1 MERDLLE
8 QMMQERDDKIAMLQ
22 SKRRESDDK
31 IAELQGEVETLRLK
45 VIEQD
50 ERHKI
55 DLKILSG
62 KKVAAEELVN
72 IFKQDLKDNEA
83 LLEYVKL
90 IKEAT
95 PDKPDTAY
103 ITKLKA
109 QLTKAIHSIDL
120 MEQQVKT
127 LQDNYQK
134 IINSLKEEISVMIE
148 EKCKVEVDLLNK
160 LAILDHEKREVE
172 KYYKDRLRK
181 NGEEDTEINH
191 KLSNDS
197 NMSQN
202 DEDEGSQS
210 DDDECEE
217 GGEDINAIKSEIEA
231 LIGELESVN
240 IEKKSSEA
248 RLSFIIQK
256 KDDQL
261 ENLQKEYNA
270 QQAVIESLRSEID
283 VKTMT

>member
-8 QMMQERDDKIAMLQ
+8 QMIQDRDDKISMLQ
-22 SKRRESDDK
+22 SKRVEGDDK
-31 IAELQGEVETLRLK
+31 IVQLEVELETLRLK
-45 VIEQD
+45 VREQD
-50 ERHKI
+50 EKHKI

-90 IKEAT
+90 IKNAT
-95 PDKPDTAY
+95 PDSPDTAY

-120 MEQQVKT
+120 MEQQVTT
-127 LQDNYQK
+127 LKENYQK

-172 KYYKDRLRK
+172 KYYKEKLHK
-181 NGEEDTEINH
+181 KGEDTEIDY
-191 KLSNDS
+191 KLSNGS
-197 NMSQN
+197 NTSQN
-202 DEDEGSQS
+202 DDEGSQS
-210 DDDECEE
+210 DDESDE
-217 GGEDINAIKSEIEA
+217 GTEDINAMKTEIDV

-256 KDDQL
+256 KDDEL
-261 ENLQKEYNA
+261 EKLQKEYNA
-270 QQAVIESLRSEID
+270 QQEVIESLRTEID
-283 VKTMT
+283 VKTMVS